1 MPSKLQTYMQMADEA
16 QRQITGSY
24 RGWTGFLTTA
34 ARLYK
39 YPYAEQVMIHAQR
52 PDATACAE
60 YDFWNEKMGRY
71 VRRGSKGIA
80 LIDSSGERPRLRYV
94 FDVSDTGGR
103 EFPKSRYLWEY
114 REEHADAV
122 SAMLE
127 SRYGVDGKGGL
138 PDQLERIASQL
149 AEEYWRDYKRD
160 ILAIV
165 DDSFLYGYDEFNV
178 GAAFQSAAAVSIA
191 YSLMSRCGLEA
202 DDRFEHE
209 DFLSI
214 FDFNTPEAAAEL
226 GTAVSRING
235 EVLRQIEVTIKN
247 YEREKIAERSE
258 SHERTDLHPQRG
270 LSDSRP
276 EPDRAAASPAGQ
288 VRQDAE
294 ELPEGASSGA
304 VEQPAAVREA
314 VPPSAGDRRGSE
326 QPTGTDDAGAD
337 EVSGRDGSAE
347 SQRPDEVGR
356 ADEHAESAGRGN
368 DPHGTGVQ
376 LNMFDA
382 PAGAQMSFFPSEAEQ
397 IQSIAEAES
406 VTPSA
411 FSMFISQD
419 DIDHILRAGG
429 NADAARMK
437 IAAEFSKQ
445 KPLEEQFMY
454 ETFETPRYLRGQIE
468 ISYVPY
474 TAEWQVS
481 RKSMVRY
488 NDVAAFTTY
497 GTDRA
502 SAYRLLE
509 DALNLR
515 DIRIY
520 DTIEDADG
528 RERRV
533 LNAKETTL
541 AAQKQQLIRDAFK
554 DWIWKDPERRETLVR
569 QYNEEMNSTRPREYD
584 GSHIVFSGMNP
595 EITLREHQKNA
606 IAHVLYGGNT
616 LLAHE
621 VGAGKSATRS

>member
-226 GTAVSRING
+226 GTAVSRIRCCGRSKLPSRITSARNSRKGAIAMTELTYTKNG
-235 EVLRQIEVTIKN
+235 DYLIPDLTLSETPEDTRPLGKYGRLRRSYLQEHRPGLYSRLVLSEKLFPHLREIDETANRRLEQMMPELMKSAGVTEELKA
-247 YEREKIAERSE
+247 RDQMKWV
-258 SHERTDLHPQRG
+258 G
-270 LSDSRP
+270 LMNSLK
-276 EPDRAAASPAGQ
+276 AQ
-288 VRQDAE
+288 AE
-294 ELPEGASSGA
+294 EIIL
-304 VEQPAAVREA
+304 
-314 VPPSAGDRRGSE
+314 SE
-326 QPTGTDDAGAD
+326 L
-337 EVSGRDGSAE
+337 V
-347 SQRPDEVGR
+347 
-356 ADEHAESAGRGN
+356 
-368 DPHGTGVQ
+368 
-376 LNMFDA
+376 
-382 PAGAQMSFFPSEAEQ
+382 
-397 IQSIAEAES
+397 
-406 VTPSA
+406 
-411 FSMFISQD
+411 
-419 DIDHILRAGG
+419 
-429 NADAARMK
+429 
-437 IAAEFSKQ
+437 
-445 KPLEEQFMY
+445 
-454 ETFETPRYLRGQIE
+454 
-468 ISYVPY
+468 
-474 TAEWQVS
+474 
-481 RKSMVRY
+481 Y
-488 NDVAAFTTY
+488 N
-497 GTDRA
+497 
-502 SAYRLLE
+502 
-509 DALNLR
+509 
-515 DIRIY
+515 
-520 DTIEDADG
+520 
-528 RERRV
+528 
-533 LNAKETTL
+533 
-541 AAQKQQLIRDAFK
+541 
-554 DWIWKDPERRETLVR
+554 
-569 QYNEEMNSTRPREYD
+569 
-584 GSHIVFSGMNP
+584 
-595 EITLREHQKNA
+595 
-606 IAHVLYGGNT
+606 
-616 LLAHE
+616 
-621 VGAGKSATRS
+621 